1 MDSSDAPDGN
11 PHHDPEVASWVRDI
25 LAFGIEQ
32 PAGADEGPGPTGLAP
47 STIEAAAAPV
57 TVPSVEPG
65 TNRSG
70 ELFDTDPARLAAQ
83 PPEPVI
89 LAYDDRLDRQVATET
104 DGSPKAHGL
113 RNALEWVAVLGG
125 AFIVALVIKTFLL
138 QAFFIPSASMES
150 TLIADDRI
158 LVNKLS
164 YRLHDINHGDI
175 VVFQRPAAEPTS
187 DVKDLIKRVIGVAG
201 DTVEARNGSLFLNGQ
216 LVIEPY
222 LDDDIITTDFGP
234 ITVPSDHL
242 FVMGDNRGDSRDSRS
257 FGPVDEE
264 LVVGR
269 AFVRVWP
276 FGRLGL
282 L

>member
-1 MDSSDAPDGN
+1 MDSADTPSSEPRPD
-11 PHHDPEVASWVRDI
+11 PAVASWVRDI
-25 LAFGIEQ
+25 LASGIE
-32 PAGADEGPGPTGLAP
+32 P
-47 STIEAAAAPV
+47 AAADGGAAPLPSPDPA
-57 TVPSVEPG
+57 TTPTPPVPNADSTAAQG
-65 TNRSG
+65 AG
-70 ELFDTDPARLAAQ
+70 ELFDTDPARLATR
-83 PPEPVI
+83 PPEPI
-89 LAYDDRLDRQVATET
+89 MADYNDRVDRQPVT
-104 DGSPKAHGL
+104 DADEIERARGL

-150 TLIADDRI
+150 TLIKDDRI

-175 VVFQRPAAEPTS
+175 VVFERPPAEPAS
-187 DVKDLIKRVIGVAG
+187 EVKDLIKRVVGVAG
-201 DTVEARNGSLFLNGQ
+201 DTIEARNGTLFLNGQ

-222 LDDDIITTDFGP
+222 LDEDIVTTDFGP
-234 ITVPSDHL
+234 VTVPSDHL
-242 FVMGDNRGDSRDSRS
+242 FVMGDNRGDSRDSRY
-257 FGPVDEE
+257 FGPIHEE

-276 FGRLGL
+276 FNRLGL

>member
-1 MDSSDAPDGN
+1 MDSADTPSSEPRPD
-11 PHHDPEVASWVRDI
+11 PQVASWVRDM
-25 LAFGIEQ
+25 LASGIEQ
-32 PAGADEGPGPTGLAP
+32 PAAADAGAASVPGA
-47 STIEAAAAPV
+47 
-57 TVPSVEPG
+57 
-65 TNRSG
+65 G

-83 PPEPVI
+83 PPEPI
-89 LAYDDRLDRQVATET
+89 MADYGDRLEHRPATEAE
-104 DGSPKAHGL
+104 GNERVRGL
-113 RNALEWVAVLGG
+113 RNILEWVAVLGG

-150 TLIADDRI
+150 TLIKDDRI

-164 YRLHDINHGDI
+164 YRLHDVNHGDI
-175 VVFQRPAAEPTS
+175 IVFERPPSEPVS
-187 DVKDLIKRVIGVAG
+187 EVKDLIKRVIGVAG

-222 LDDDIITTDFGP
+222 LDDDIFTSDFRP
-234 ITVPSDHL
+234 VTVPSDHL

-257 FGPVDEE
+257 FGPIDED

-276 FGRLGL
+276 YDRLGL